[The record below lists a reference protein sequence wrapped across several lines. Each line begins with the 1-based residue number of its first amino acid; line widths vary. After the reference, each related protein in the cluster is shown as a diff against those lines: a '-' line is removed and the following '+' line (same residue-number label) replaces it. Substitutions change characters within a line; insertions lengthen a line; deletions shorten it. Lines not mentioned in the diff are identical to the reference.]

1 MPSPDL
7 SDYVTV
13 AQRIAQFREKHP
25 DGSLRPLNPDRP
37 YDVLQIG
44 DFTMLVV
51 VAAAYRSPEDALPG
65 VGMAAEPF
73 PGRTPYTRGSE
84 LMNAET
90 SAWGRAIVA
99 ALRADTSLAIASQ
112 DEVRNRREDEQQQ
125 LPRTGTNASLRE
137 AGRMDRQQK
146 RDHEQLAADT
156 LRTGRAERSRPRGPD
171 PDDPWAQDAPVDGE
185 RAAALRGHLE
195 DQAPEDRPGTSDA
208 RQHRALGILYSEL
221 GITERDTRL
230 AEMTDRVGRA
240 ISSAKDLSYTEAE
253 AAIRELTPLA
263 DAAKKATTE
272 AGV

>member
-7 SDYVTV
+7 TDYVTV
-13 AQRIAQFREKHP
+13 AQRIAQFRDKHP
-25 DGSLRPLNPDRP
+25 DGSLRPLNPDKP
-37 YDVLQIG
+37 YEVLQIG

-112 DEVRNRREDEQQQ
+112 EEVRNRREDGLPVNRDGSLARSQ
-125 LPRTGTNASLRE
+125 LT
-137 AGRMDRQQK
+137 
-146 RDHEQLAADT
+146 
-156 LRTGRAERSRPRGPD
+156 
-171 PDDPWAQDAPVDGE
+171 DDQ
-185 RAAALRGHLE
+185 RAAAGVMTS
-195 DQAPEDRPGTSDA
+195 DQAKEHGKVRKLDHPRPADRANDPADDMWTGQPAGEWQEVTPEDKPGSSNGK
-208 RQHRALGILYSEL
+208 QHQALGILYGQL

-230 AEMTDRVGRA
+230 VEMTDRVGRQ
-240 ISSAKDLSYTEAE
+240 ITSAKDLSYAEAD
-253 AAIRELTPLA
+253 AAIRELRAL
-263 DAAKKATTE
+263 AAKGADQ
-272 AGV
+272 